1 MKFTNRNVISEKE
14 VLYNSAYVALPYDCT
29 ELSTLATNGI
39 IPAGTIVPAN
49 DATAFGVLLHDVV
62 LAENPNGTAVVDGF
76 INVNNIPTAPTA
88 AALAALPK
96 ITFVDG
102 NGKIIKKCSVK
113 YDKGTAAS
121 GTAPT
126 DSSSPYSY
134 GDTVTVLGNTGS
146 LVGQTGTTVF
156 YGWTDGKG
164 NDYAAS
170 DTFTIE
176 DDTVLTAVFGA
187 GFTVTYDKGEAASGT
202 APTDSSSPYAPDATV
217 TVLGNTGTL
226 VGPSGKTTFD
236 GWNTKADGTG
246 TAYSANDTFEIKG
259 SVTLYAQFKA

>member
-1 MKFTNRNVISEKE
+1 MKFTNKNVISEKE
-14 VLYNSAYVALPYDCT
+14 VLYNSTYVALPYDCT
-29 ELSTLATNGI
+29 ELSALATNGI

-76 INVNNIPTAPTA
+76 INAKNIPTAPSA

-102 NGKIIKKCSVK
+102 NGKVIKKCSVK

-156 YGWTDGKG
+156 YGWADGKG

-202 APTDSSSPYAPDATV
+202 APTDSSSPYAPDDTV

-226 VGPSGKTTFD
+226 VGPTGKTTFD

-246 TAYSANDTFEIKG
+246 TAYSASDTFAIKG
-259 SVTLYAQFKA
+259 DVTLYAQFKA